1 MKKAESRSEW
11 GALTRRDR
19 KRLML
24 KRTLAVG
31 LLVILAALILTS
43 CGGNEAVTPTPIGNG
58 ALYTFIGDTPV
69 SDVLSLRVYITGM
82 TLKVQGGESKVTVIP
97 SSYIKVNFASLRD
110 FATVL
115 NLTAVPEGTYD
126 QATITFSIPQLAV
139 YDPTKTPP
147 VTVLN
152 AVLSTSAPTIAI
164 RPALTIVKNQVHALR
179 LDFDFLR
186 SIELDADGQV
196 TGNVTPIF
204 KASPVLATAEQGF
217 GELDDLVGF
226 VRTVSPSSTSGD
238 FTGSF
243 NVQLFSGTGPS
254 VTVNL
259 TSASQL
265 YGVPAL
271 NQLETGR
278 FVEVDAVVDDKGNL
292 VAKTVEVEA
301 RAVVEENKLAFLGY
315 VTSVTKDES
324 GKVTQ
329 FSFYVR
335 EEEPEYTYGVPLD
348 SVVVVNV
355 AESTTFQYSTR
366 LTNFLNLPF
375 DATAVTPG
383 QELIVH
389 GKYTKTTDQP
399 TTVDA
404 NMIFLKLQTVQG
416 ALSSLVQVGS
426 DGRTGA
432 FWFAPGASL
441 LQGSPVMV
449 FTNNQT
455 VFLNVFGLGDL
466 RPQATLLVRGLPF
479 YQAQA
484 STINGVPVPAGTLV
498 ITARQ
503 VHQLQ

>member
-1 MKKAESRSEW
+1 MNKAESRSEW

-19 KRLML
+19 KRLMR
-24 KRTLAVG
+24 KRALAVSF
-31 LLVILAALILTS
+31 LVGLAALILAS
-43 CGGNEAVTPTPIGNG
+43 CGGNEAVTPTPGSG
-58 ALYTFIGDTPV
+58 ALYIFIGDTPV

-82 TLKVQGGESKVTVIP
+82 TLKVQGGESTVTVIP

-110 FATVL
+110 FATIL

-126 QATITFSIPQLAV
+126 QATITFSIPQLAL
-139 YDPTKTPP
+139 YDPTQTPP
-147 VTVLN
+147 VTVLT
-152 AVLSTSAPTIAI
+152 AVFSTSGPTIAI

-204 KASPVLATAEQGF
+204 KASPVLATADQGF

-238 FTGSF
+238 VTGSF
-243 NVQLFSGTGPS
+243 NVQLLAGTGPS
-254 VTVNL
+254 LAVNL
-259 TSASQL
+259 TSTSQL

-278 FVEVDAVVDDKGNL
+278 VVEVDAVVDDNGNL
-292 VAKTVEVEA
+292 VAKTVEVED

-329 FSFYVR
+329 FSLYVR

-355 AESTTFQYSTR
+355 AESTTFQYSSR
-366 LTNFLNLPF
+366 LTNFLTLPF

-389 GKYTKTTDQP
+389 GKYTTTTDQP

-432 FWFAPGASL
+432 FSFAPGASL

>member
-1 MKKAESRSEW
+1 
-11 GALTRRDR
+11 
-19 KRLML
+19 ML

-31 LLVILAALILTS
+31 FTAGLAALILAG
-43 CGGNEAVTPTPIGNG
+43 CGGKESATPTPVGNG
-58 ALYTFIGDTPV
+58 ALYTFVGDTPV
-69 SDVLSLRVYITGM
+69 SDVLSFRVYVTGM
-82 TLKVQGGESKVTVIP
+82 TLKVQGGENKVTVIP

-115 NLTAVPEGTYD
+115 NLTSVPAGTYD
-126 QATITFSIPQLAV
+126 EATITFSTAQLV
-139 YDPTKTPP
+139 LYDPTKSPP
-147 VTVLN
+147 VTTLY
-152 AVLSTSAPTIAI
+152 AVLSTSGPTIAI
-164 RPALTIVKNQVHALR
+164 RPALTIVKDQVHALR

-196 TGNVTPIF
+196 TGKVTPIF
-204 KASPVLATAEQGF
+204 KATPVLATANQGF

-226 VRTVSPSSTSGD
+226 VRTVSPYSTSTD
-238 FTGSF
+238 FTGSL
-243 NVQLFSGTGPS
+243 NLQLLAGTGPS
-254 VTVNL
+254 LTVNL
-259 TSASQL
+259 NNDSQL

-278 FVEVDAVVDDKGNL
+278 VVEIDAVVDDKGNL

-329 FSFYVR
+329 FSLYVR
-335 EEEPEYTYGVPLD
+335 EEEPDNAYDVALD

-355 AESTTFQYSTR
+355 TENTTFQYSAR
-366 LTNFLNLPF
+366 PTNFLNLPF
-375 DATAVTPG
+375 DATAMTPG

-404 NMIFLKLQTVQG
+404 DMIVLKLQTMQG
-416 ALSSLVQVGS
+416 GLSSLVRVGA
-426 DGRTGA
+426 DGRTGV
-432 FWFAPGASL
+432 FSFAPGASL
-441 LQGSPVMV
+441 LQGSPVLV

-466 RPQATLLVRGLPF
+466 RPQAILLVRGLPF
-479 YQAQA
+479 YQTQA
-484 STINGVPVPAGTLV
+484 TTINNVPVPAGTLV
-498 ITARQ
+498 IAARQ
-503 VHQLQ
+503 IHQLQ